1 MIPDQQSRT
10 VSRGAQ
16 CLLWA
21 LLIVCMPFT
30 ANAQDTA
37 AEHPETALLVY
48 GSGGAANWEHSFNES
63 LRDRLGVE
71 LGQYFTPEFLNLILA
86 SEEELALIADS
97 LALKYR
103 KPNISLIVAVLSEA
117 NTFVRDYAAVFAPD
131 AAVLRVLPGDEF
143 VATLKPDSNA
153 IILGS
158 ALEPAITGTTALLPG
173 FFPELEHIYLISGA
187 GAGDQEFMRRYQAI
201 LSRLDLPYTFHPMV
215 GLSPSELIAALSTA
229 PANSAVMTTTY
240 DIDAYGRPL
249 RSLLLTQQIVDE
261 LTLPVIAMA
270 DPQIPVGGIGGEVT
284 TVDAYAR
291 TARQL
296 IDEMMDGDSTPRVV
310 TAETDLIFNGEQL
323 DRFNIDR
330 GLLPANS
337 RIINDN
343 PNLWRDYSHWI
354 MIGIIFIVIVIG
366 LQGILIAALLESR
379 RRRSIAE
386 ERAARA
392 SKMEALGTLAGG
404 VAHDFNNIL
413 MSITAN
419 AELLAFD
426 AKEDPETQGMVR
438 RILSASDRA
447 KHLVSQILMF
457 SRQSASDKLE
467 TLDLR
472 ETLKESIEQIQSSLP
487 AGCSLRFDN
496 LDSPALVRCDPA
508 QLHQLLM
515 NLCVNAQ
522 HAMKDTG
529 CIHVRLDTAALSE
542 PILELNQTIPPG
554 NYVRIEIEDTGIG
567 IDEQAIGRIFEP
579 FYTTKPRGA
588 GTGLGLSLVYQILK
602 SHGGFITV
610 SSRLGEGT
618 TMTVYLPLCDS
629 VLPQTKEKKERQ
641 RLYGKKE
648 VIMLVD
654 DDEMVL
660 DANRKMLQ
668 SLNYEVVAFT
678 GSLSALKAFRE
689 EPEKYRLLFSDL
701 SMPEMDGVRLVAN
714 IREISPHMPAII
726 ITGYED
732 ALHPQDL
739 NGLHTLRK
747 PVSTA
752 DISQAIHAQLAA
764 ARNH

>member
-1 MIPDQQSRT
+1 MTPHKQPRA
-10 VSRGAQ
+10 VSLVPQYMLCWVLALCSPFFATAQ
-16 CLLWA
+16 DSSDTPPTAA
-21 LLIVCMPFT
+21 LLI
-30 ANAQDTA
+30 
-37 AEHPETALLVY
+37 Y

-63 LRDRLGVE
+63 LRDQLGVD

-86 SEEELALIADS
+86 NEEEQALIAES

-103 KPNISLIVAVLSEA
+103 NKEISLIVAVLSEA
-117 NTFVRDYAAVFAPD
+117 NTFVRDYGPVFAPN
-131 AAVLRVLPGDEF
+131 AGILRVLPGEEF
-143 VATLKPDSNA
+143 VHSLNPDPNT
-153 IILGS
+153 IVLNS
-158 ALEPAITGTTALLPG
+158 ALEPAITGTTALLPR
-173 FFPELEHIYLISGA
+173 FFPNLEHIYLIGGA
-187 GAGDQEFMRRYQAI
+187 GEGDQEFMRRYQAI
-201 LSRLDLPYTFHPMV
+201 LSRLDLPYTFHPTV
-215 GLSPSELIAALSTA
+215 GLSPDDLIAALSTV

-240 DIDAYGRPL
+240 DIDAHGRPL

-261 LTLPVIAMA
+261 LSLPVIAMA
-270 DPQIPVGGIGGEVT
+270 DPQIPVGAVGGEVT

-296 IDEMMDGDSTPRVV
+296 IDEMLDGNFTPRVV
-310 TAETDLIFNGEQL
+310 TAETDLLFNGEQL

-330 GLLPANS
+330 SLLPANS
-337 RIINDN
+337 RIINDSSN
-343 PNLWRDYSHWI
+343 IWRDYSQWI
-354 MIGIIFIVIVIG
+354 MLGVIVIG

-392 SKMEALGTLAGG
+392 TKMEALGTLAGG

-419 AELLAFD
+419 AELLSLD
-426 AKEDPETQGMVR
+426 AKEDSETQGTVR

-467 TLDLR
+467 LVDPR
-472 ETLKESIEQIQSSLP
+472 DSIRDSIDQIQSSLP
-487 AGCSLRFDN
+487 TGCSLHFEN
-496 LDSPALVRCDPA
+496 LDKEALVRCDPA

-515 NLCVNAQ
+515 NLSINAQ
-522 HAMKDTG
+522 HAMSNKGT
-529 CIHVRLDTAALSE
+529 IYVRLSTTAITE
-542 PILELNQTIPPG
+542 PMLELNQTIPPG
-554 NYVRIEIEDTGIG
+554 NYLRIEIEDSGIG
-567 IDEQAIGRIFEP
+567 IDEKEIGRIFEP
-579 FYTTKPRGA
+579 FYTTKPRGS

-602 SHGGFITV
+602 SHGGYITV
-610 SSRLGEGT
+610 RSRPGAGT
-618 TMTVYLPLCDS
+618 TMNVYLPLCDS
-629 VLPQTKEKKERQ
+629 KLPETRQKEERQ
-641 RLYGKKE
+641 RLYGMKE

-660 DANRKMLQ
+660 DSNRKLLQ

-678 GSLSALKAFRE
+678 SSLAALKAFRE
-689 EPEKYRLLFSDL
+689 DPGKYQLVFSDL

-714 IREISPHMPAII
+714 IREISPAIPAII

-739 NGLHTLRK
+739 QGLHILRK
-747 PVSTA
+747 PVSAA
-752 DISQAIHAQLAA
+752 DISQAIHAELGKESE
-764 ARNH
+764 

>member
-1 MIPDQQSRT
+1 MIPDKQSRT
-10 VSRGAQ
+10 VSRVTQ

-21 LLIVCMPFT
+21 LLIVCMPFA

-63 LRDRLGVE
+63 LRKQLGVE

-103 KPNISLIVAVLSEA
+103 NRSISLIVAVSSEA
-117 NTFVRDYAAVFAPD
+117 NTFVRDYAAVFAPN

-143 VATLKPDSNA
+143 VATLKPDANA

-158 ALEPAITGTTALLPG
+158 ALEPAITGTTALLPS

-187 GAGDQEFMRRYQAI
+187 GAGDLEFMRRYQAI
-201 LSRLDLPYTFHPMV
+201 LSGLDLPYTFHPTV
-215 GLSPSELIAALSTA
+215 FRSPRELIAVLSTA

-240 DIDAYGRPL
+240 DIDAYSRPL

-261 LTLPVIAMA
+261 LSLPVIAMA

-284 TVDAYAR
+284 TLDAYAR

-296 IDEMMDGDSTPRVV
+296 INEMMDGDFTPRVV

-354 MIGIIFIVIVIG
+354 MIGVIVIG

-379 RRRSIAE
+379 RRRGIAE

-419 AELLAFD
+419 TELLAFN
-426 AKEDPETQGMVR
+426 AKGDPETQGIVR

-496 LDSPALVRCDPA
+496 LDGPALVRCDPA
-508 QLHQLLM
+508 QLHRLLM
-515 NLCVNAQ
+515 NLCINAQ

-567 IDEQAIGRIFEP
+567 IDEQTIGQIFEP

-588 GTGLGLSLVYQILK
+588 GTGLGLSLVYQMLK

-629 VLPQTKEKKERQ
+629 VLPPAKEKKERQ
-641 RLYGKKE
+641 RLHGKKE

-660 DANRKMLQ
+660 DANRKTLQ
-668 SLNYEVVAFT
+668 SLNYKVVAFT
-678 GSLSALKAFRE
+678 SSLSALKAFRE
-689 EPEKYRLLFSDL
+689 EPEKHRLLFSDL

-714 IREISPHMPAII
+714 IREISPHIPAII

-739 NGLHTLRK
+739 NGLQILRK

-752 DISQAIHAQLAA
+752 DISQAIHAELAA